1 MEHISV
7 NWNEEQFKA
16 YLMIYAA
23 NSNFYESEE
32 EKELILS
39 KVNPDIFKTMH
50 REYDHD
56 NDYQSLQKIL
66 YCINKFGYSE
76 EEINNLEKDIKA
88 VLLADGKNEEVERN
102 MFLGL
107 HRLLH

>member
-1 MEHISV
+1 MEQITV
-7 NWNEEQFKA
+7 NWSEEQFKA

-39 KVNPDIFKTMH
+39 KVDPEVFRSMH
-50 REYDHD
+50 RELDHD
-56 NDYQSLQKIL
+56 NDYQRLQKIL
-66 YCINKFGYSE
+66 YCINKFGYTE
-76 EEINNLEKDIKA
+76 DEINNLEKDIRE
-88 VLLADGKNEEVERN
+88 VMSADGKNDEVERN